1 MGEVGD
7 GGGAGFGGK
16 GDRRVDGGGAGDAIG
31 EEALG
36 RFEAPAGERVRGEG
50 LLSEGGG
57 GIGDEPAAEADFV
70 DETVPRAGIWAVGV
84 ADDERRGGE
93 RRGGEGVRGGGDAER
108 FVVVGEV
115 FEAEGDLGFAIGS
128 EMDGG

>member
-36 RFEAPAGERVRGEG
+36 GFEAPAGERVRGEG
-50 LLSEGGG
+50 WLSEGGG

-70 DETVPRAGIWAVGV
+70 DETVPRARI
-84 ADDERRGGE
+84 
-93 RRGGEGVRGGGDAER
+93 
-108 FVVVGEV
+108 
-115 FEAEGDLGFAIGS
+115 
-128 EMDGG
+128 